1 MKKKLAYRVKDL
13 VEGGIGSRTAI
24 YEAIKARKLRARK
37 RGKSTIIL
45 PDDLEE
51 YLQNLPDFHDQE
63 AA

>member
-1 MKKKLAYRVKDL
+1 MKRKLAYSIKDL
-13 VEGGIGSRTAI
+13 VEGGIGSRTTV

-45 PDDLEE
+45 PDDLDQ
-51 YLQNLPDFHDQE
+51 YLKSLPDFHEE